1 MAEAILYSQ
10 NKLEIVDNNAINLQN
25 LINNDNRL
33 LRFLDATNTY
43 NNFGGYSVHLYNDHI
58 SDIKPYIFAFTNVE
72 ALTFPL
78 CNKLGKGCFY
88 NASIKQIS
96 GLGVS
101 CSDLGYIS
109 DYAFYNCS
117 SMVYFGG
124 SNFSYIGN
132 NAFAECTQL
141 IYIYNTLSK
150 VNYIGHN
157 AFSNCYALNGVIQID
172 TYDSV
177 YIGKNAFMNCYN
189 IRNIFISNAEDVYID
204 DNAFNNMTNVYVV
217 GLNAT
222 ELKSTT
228 FKGCNSINTIL
239 LYKLKSLEAYTFNN
253 RMYYN
258 MSNIMNVMLY
268 ECEYIGS
275 YNFGYCE
282 KLINLNIPKCKSI
295 DYFAFFGCSSLS
307 IVNLLACEFI
317 SDVAFGFCS
326 NITTIYAPEWI
337 SYSGSP
343 FVGCSPQYFI
353 ANKLS
358 TLPEHFS
365 TSFFKNIINVE
376 IKNIPY
382 INSSYFKNCSN
393 LTSITLEQCSYIGE
407 EAFYGCPL
415 NNLTL
420 LSTSK
425 VDLYN
430 SNAIS
435 YSEPFS
441 INVPSI
447 IYNDYVNDSIW
458 SYFSSYIIQI
468 E

>member
-43 NNFGGYSVHLYNDHI
+43 NQFGGYSVHLYNDHI
-58 SDIKPYIFAFTNVE
+58 LDIKPYIFAFTSVE

-88 NASIKQIS
+88 NANIKAIS
-96 GLGVS
+96 GIGVS

-117 SMVYFGG
+117 SMTYFYG
-124 SNFSYIGN
+124 SNFSYIGH
-132 NAFAECTQL
+132 NAFAECSQL
-141 IYIYNTLSK
+141 NYIYNTLLK
-150 VNYIGHN
+150 VNYVGSN
-157 AFSNCYALNGVIQID
+157 AFSNCYALNGVIQIN

-189 IRNIFISNAEDVYID
+189 IRNIFISNAEDVFID
-204 DNAFNNMTNVYVV
+204 DNAFNNMTNLMVV
-217 GLNAT
+217 GLNALK
-222 ELKSTT
+222 LKSTT

-258 MSNIMNVMLY
+258 MGSIITAMLY
-268 ECEYIGS
+268 ECEYIGE
-275 YNFGYCE
+275 YNFGNCE
-282 KLINLNIPKCKSI
+282 RLQYLNIPECKYI
-295 DYFAFFGCSSLS
+295 DRFAFWNCSSLS
-307 IVNLLACEFI
+307 EVNLLKCEFLG
-317 SDVAFGFCS
+317 DVAFGFCY
-326 NITTIYAPEWI
+326 NLKTIYAPEWI

-365 TSFFKNIINVE
+365 ISFFKNTINIE
-376 IKNIPY
+376 LKNMPY

-430 SNAIS
+430 VNGIS

-441 INVPSI
+441 INVLSTV
-447 IYNDYVNDSIW
+447 YNDYINDSIW
-458 SYFSSYIIQI
+458 SNFLSYIMSI